1 MREQFEEWAKSLDFD
16 LTRHR
21 NENGYV
27 YQETEAAWLA
37 WQASR
42 KAMPKIKLPE
52 YADIVVFGPANY
64 ARQQCA
70 EAIKQAGY
78 EVEE

>member
-1 MREQFEEWAKSLDFD
+1 MREQFESWARSLSFN
-16 LTRHR
+16 LTRQH
-21 NENGYV
+21 NENDYV
-27 YQETEAAWLA
+27 YQGTEAAWLA
-37 WQASR
+37 WKASR